1 MDLAGI
7 NQTLEMPADNNMNQP
22 GKFVLIG
29 GMPRSGTTLIE
40 TIIGSHSRISIPPG
54 DYPFAEQYARGL
66 SVRRIF
72 DILQSKRTWELWE
85 HQDFDALLDKSHGH
99 AFRQSLIDYSASIG
113 KDIPGSK
120 APYSEFFFETYQSWL
135 YDDDVKFVHIVR
147 NPFDVMA
154 SLKHS
159 HIHKNLRAFEDTME
173 KQARNWLRSTTL
185 GLARRVSHPGS
196 YYMLGYE
203 AFVEDPRQSVVD
215 LCRFI
220 DVPPEEERMLN
231 RADYGYHDTN
241 SSFSGSAQECGEQSD
256 YVYRSATR
264 KPFLDE
270 QQVDLIRRI
279 CGEAAH
285 AVGYVDDDF
294 RPGVPEYPGQ
304 IKASV
309 RFARKTRR
317 LLRYAM
323 R

>member
-1 MDLAGI
+1 MWLAGR
-7 NQTLEMPADNNMNQP
+7 NQNLEIPANNNMNQS

-29 GMPRSGTTLIE
+29 GMPRSGTTLLE

-72 DILQSKRTWELWE
+72 DVLQSKETWGLWE
-85 HQDFDALLDKSHGH
+85 QQCFDTLLDKRHDD
-99 AFRQSLIDYSASIG
+99 AFRQSLIDYCAAVG
-113 KDIPGSK
+113 KDIPGCKS
-120 APYSEFFFETYQSWL
+120 PYSEFFFDTYLSWL
-135 YDDDVKFVHIVR
+135 RGFDVKFVHVVR

-159 HIHKNLRAFEDTME
+159 SIHRNLRVFEDTLE

-185 GLARRVSHPGS
+185 GLARQVSHPEN
-196 YYMLGYE
+196 YFLLGYE
-203 AFVEDPRQSVVD
+203 AFVEDPRRSVID

-220 DVPPEEERMLN
+220 DVLPQEERMLN

-241 SSFSGSAQECGEQSD
+241 SSFSGSAQQRGEQTG
-256 YVYRSATR
+256 YVYRSTSR
-264 KPFLDE
+264 KAFLDA
-270 QQVDLIRRI
+270 QQIEMIGRI

-285 AVGYVDDDF
+285 AVGYVDDNF
-294 RPGVPEYPGQ
+294 RPDAPEYPEQ
-304 IKASV
+304 LKASV
-309 RFARKTRR
+309 RFRRKTRR
-317 LLRYAM
+317 LIRNAM